1 MEDYTYVKIAF
12 IFPGQGSQYLGMT
25 KEFTENF
32 VESREVFEAA
42 SSVLGYDLLQLCLNG
57 PVEKLNL
64 TEYTQPAILAASIA
78 ILQPLIQRGLEA
90 SAAAGH
96 SLGEYT
102 AITAAGGFKLRD
114 AVALVRKRGRF
125 MQEAVPEG
133 AGLMAAVL
141 GMERQDVEKTC
152 HEAAKNGIV
161 APANY
166 NSPGQIVIAGEKKAV
181 EKAMELARAGGAKKV
196 IPLPVS
202 VPSHCAMMKQAGERL
217 AQELE
222 SVTVRDLS
230 IPIVNNADAKFI
242 RTAAE
247 LKGSLVRQ
255 ISAPLYWEDS
265 IRNMAAEGYDTF
277 IEIGPGKVLSGLV
290 KRISKDV
297 KTLNV
302 EDQKTMSDTL
312 HAVGI

>member
-1 MEDYTYVKIAF
+1 MKIAF
-12 IFPGQGSQYLGMT
+12 IFPGQGSQYVGMA
-25 KEFTENF
+25 KEFIENF
-32 VESREVFEAA
+32 SESREVFELS
-42 SSVLGYDLLQLCLNG
+42 SSVLGFDLLQLCLHG

-64 TEYTQPAILAASIA
+64 TENTQPAILAASIA
-78 ILQPLIQRGLEA
+78 LLLPLERRGLTA
-90 SAAAGH
+90 AAAAGH

-102 AITAAGGFKLRD
+102 AITAAGGFALKD
-114 AVALVRKRGRF
+114 AIALVRKRGRY

-133 AGLMAAVL
+133 TGLMAAIL

-181 EKAMELARAGGAKKV
+181 ETAMELAKNSGAKKV
-196 IPLPVS
+196 IPLAVS
-202 VPSHCAMMKQAGERL
+202 VPSHCALMEKAGDRL

-222 SVTVRDLS
+222 HVDISDLRM
-230 IPIVNNADAKFI
+230 PIVNNADAKFI

-247 LKGSLVRQ
+247 LRPSLRKQ

-265 IRNMAAEGYDTF
+265 IKAMVEEGFDTF
-277 IEIGPGKVLSGLV
+277 IEIGPGKVLTGLV
-290 KRISKDV
+290 KRIAREAKV
-297 KTLNV
+297 LNV
-302 EDQKTMSDTL
+302 EDQKSMSDTL
-312 HAVGI
+312 SAVGL

>member
-1 MEDYTYVKIAF
+1 MKIAF
-12 IFPGQGSQYLGMT
+12 IFPGQGSQYLGMA
-25 KEFTENF
+25 KEFSEQF
-32 VESREVFEAA
+32 AESREVFDTA
-42 SSVLGYDLLQLCLNG
+42 SSVLGYDLLQLCLDG

-78 ILQPLIQRGLEA
+78 ILQPLVRRGLEA

-102 AITAAGGFKLRD
+102 AITAAGGFALQD
-114 AVALVRKRGRF
+114 AVALVQKRGRF
-125 MQEAVPEG
+125 MQESVPEG
-133 AGLMAAVL
+133 TGLMAAVL
-141 GMERQDVEKTC
+141 GLERAEVEKTC
-152 HEAAKNGIV
+152 LEAAKNGIV
-161 APANY
+161 GPANY

-181 EKAMELARAGGAKKV
+181 ENAMELARAAGAKRV

-222 SVTVRDLS
+222 RVTIHDLL
-230 IPIVNNADAKFI
+230 IPIVNNANAKFI

-247 LKGSLVRQ
+247 LRPSLVVQ
-255 ISAPLYWEDS
+255 ISSPLYWEDS
-265 IRNMAAEGYDTF
+265 IRNLTADGYDTF

-290 KRISKDV
+290 KRIAKDAKV
-297 KTLNV
+297 LNV
-302 EDQKTMSDTL
+302 EDQRSMNDALKGL
-312 HAVGI
+312 GL